1 MGMYTELRGTVVFKT
16 EDIAKAFAYGK
27 VEPDWNQWLAVSA
40 LVDSQDV
47 KDFIHYSRSTWIPN
61 GDVDYQEGCV
71 VQFTTELK
79 NYDGTIGK
87 FLDLIPEIADNWILE
102 KRYEECSRY
111 TLYKKG
117 LPLIYVN
124 GDNSADRDWCSPLP
138 YEVYPDFD
146 VFDLNNLEE
155 N

>member
-16 EDIAKAFAYGK
+16 EEIAKAFACGK
-27 VEPDWNQWLAVSA
+27 VEPDWNQWVAVSA

-61 GDVDYQEGCV
+61 GDVDYREGCV

-79 NYDGTIGK
+79 NYDITIEK
-87 FLDLIPEIADNWILE
+87 FLDLLPEIADNWILE
-102 KRYEECSRY
+102 ERMEGRSHWY
-111 TLYKKG
+111 LQKKG
-117 LPLIYVN
+117 AEVIKVN
-124 GDNSADRDWCSPLP
+124 GDNTEDRQWCSPPP